1 MGNHREPTDEA
12 SLAQIIGRTQEA
24 LGSAAFA
31 AVESAGRALSY
42 DQVIAEARAW
52 LEQQSTQHEEG
63 KQPARRSRQQA

>member
-1 MGNHREPTDEA
+1 M
-12 SLAQIIGRTQEA
+12 QEA

-52 LEQQSTQHEEG
+52 LEQQSAQQEEG